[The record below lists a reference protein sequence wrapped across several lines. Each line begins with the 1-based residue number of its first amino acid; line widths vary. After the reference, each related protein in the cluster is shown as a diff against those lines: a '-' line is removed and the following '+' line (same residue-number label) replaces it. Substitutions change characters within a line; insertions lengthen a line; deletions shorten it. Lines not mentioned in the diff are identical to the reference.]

1 MSWGYYI
8 FRAITQAQPP
18 IMMTVFRDRRRWLIT
33 GLLFFISTI
42 AFLDRQTLSILE
54 KTLEKALGFSATEYS
69 YMVTGFLIATG
80 AGYLFA
86 GRIID
91 SFGVRTS
98 FAIALT
104 GWSAVAIAHSLATG
118 WVSLIF
124 LRVALGLGESFYTP
138 AAARVLKDW
147 IPQRER
153 GVCWAVFSTGNFVGA
168 MIAPPLV
175 AWLAVRYGWQF
186 GFIATGASGFVL
198 LGAWLWLYDSPERHR
213 MLSSTE
219 RAVIL
224 EGRGPATVAVE
235 NIPTFSLLRQPAML
249 GFFFTRFITDPFT
262 FFFLFWLPA
271 YLQTAHGLT
280 LAKTGMIA
288 WIPFLGS
295 DAGALTGGAVSDWL
309 VQHGAD
315 PRRARRR
322 ILLLVACLTPL
333 TVAAVRVHSVSLAI
347 GLITLVMLLQA
358 AWNTNLTTLIIESVP
373 AQHVSRSVALT
384 LMGGTVGGGIATLL
398 TGRAIKAIG
407 YVPVFTVL
415 GFVHL
420 AAYVV
425 MSTGLRSANRRREPY
440 LH

>member
-1 MSWGYYI
+1 
-8 FRAITQAQPP
+8 
-18 IMMTVFRDRRRWLIT
+18 MTVLRDRRRWLIV
-33 GLLFFISTI
+33 GLLFFISTV
-42 AFLDRQTLSILE
+42 AFLDRQTLSVVE
-54 KTLEKALGFSATEYS
+54 RTLEKVLEFSVTEYS
-69 YMVTGFLIATG
+69 YIVTGFLIATG
-80 AGYLFA
+80 VGYLFA

-98 FAIALT
+98 FAIALAA
-104 GWSAVAIAHSLATG
+104 WSTAAVAHSLAIG

-138 AAARVLKDW
+138 AAARVLKEW

-153 GVCWAVFSTGNFVGA
+153 GACWAVFSTGNFVGA

-175 AWLAVRYGWQF
+175 AWLAVRYHWQF
-186 GFIATGASGFVL
+186 SFIATGGLGFVL
-198 LGAWLWLYDSPERHR
+198 LCAWLCLYDSPERHR
-213 MLSSTE
+213 MLSGTE

-224 EGRGPATVAVE
+224 DGRGPAEVPLE
-235 NIPTFSLLRQPAML
+235 NMPTLRLLRQHAIL

-271 YLQTAHGLT
+271 YLQTSHGLT
-280 LAKTGMIA
+280 LVKTGMIA

-295 DAGALTGGAVSDWL
+295 DVGALTGGAVSDWL
-309 VQHGAD
+309 VRHGAD

-333 TVAAVRVHSVSLAI
+333 SVAAVRVPSVSLAI
-347 GLITLVMLLQA
+347 VLITLVMLLQA
-358 AWNTNLTTLIIESVP
+358 AWNTNLTTLIIESTP
-373 AQHVSRSVALT
+373 TQYVSRSVAVT
-384 LMGGTVGGGIATLL
+384 LMGGTVGGVIATLL
-398 TGRAIKAIG
+398 TGHAIKAFG
-407 YVPVFTVL
+407 YVPVFTLL

-425 MSTGLRSANRRREPY
+425 MSAGLRTANLSPEPD
-440 LH
+440 LR

>member
-1 MSWGYYI
+1 MMS
-8 FRAITQAQPP
+8 
-18 IMMTVFRDRRRWLIT
+18 VLRDRRRWVIT

-42 AFLDRQTLSILE
+42 AFLDRQTLSVLE
-54 KTLEKALGFSATEYS
+54 KTLEKVLGFSSTEYS

-80 AGYLFA
+80 VGYWFA

-91 SFGVRTS
+91 SCGVRKS
-98 FAIALT
+98 FALALT
-104 GWSAVAIAHSLATG
+104 AWSIAAVAHSLATG
-118 WVSLIF
+118 WVSLIV
-124 LRVALGLGESFYTP
+124 LRIALGLGESFYTP
-138 AAARVLKDW
+138 AAARVLKEW

-153 GVCWAVFSTGNFVGA
+153 GACWAVFSTGNFIGA

-175 AWLAVRYGWQF
+175 AWLAVRYHWQF
-186 GFIATGASGFVL
+186 AFVATGASGFVL

-213 MLSSTE
+213 MLSTTE

-224 EGRGPATVAVE
+224 EGREAAPAAIE
-235 NIPTFSLLRQPAML
+235 NSPTFRLLQQPAIL

-262 FFFLFWLPA
+262 FFFLFWLPS
-271 YLQTAHGLT
+271 YLQTSHGLN

-295 DAGALTGGAVSDWL
+295 DVGALTGGAVSDWL
-309 VQHGAD
+309 VRRGAD
-315 PRRARRR
+315 PQRARRR
-322 ILLLVACLTPL
+322 ILLLVASLTPL
-333 TVAAVRVHSVSLAI
+333 TVAAVRVQSVSLAI

-358 AWNTNLTTLIIESVP
+358 AWNTNLTTLIIESSP
-373 AQHVSRSVALT
+373 AQHLSRSVALT

-398 TGRAIKAIG
+398 TGRAIKAVG

-420 AAYVV
+420 VAYVV
-425 MSTGLRSANRRREPY
+425 LSAGLRRANQRR
-440 LH
+440 

>member
-1 MSWGYYI
+1 
-8 FRAITQAQPP
+8 
-18 IMMTVFRDRRRWLIT
+18 MMRVLRDRRRWVIT

-54 KTLEKALGFSATEYS
+54 KTLEKVLGFSATEYS

-80 AGYLFA
+80 VGYWFA

-91 SFGVRTS
+91 SCGVRKS
-98 FAIALT
+98 FALALT
-104 GWSAVAIAHSLATG
+104 AWSMAAVAHSLATG
-118 WVSLIF
+118 WVSLIV

-138 AAARVLKDW
+138 AAARVLKEW

-153 GVCWAVFSTGNFVGA
+153 GACWAVFSTGNFVGA

-175 AWLAVRYGWQF
+175 AWLAVRYHWQF
-186 GFIATGASGFVL
+186 AFIATGASGFVL

-213 MLSSTE
+213 MLSTAE
-219 RAVIL
+219 RVVIL
-224 EGRGPATVAVE
+224 EGRAAAPAAVE
-235 NIPTFSLLRQPAML
+235 NIPTFRLLRQPAIL

-271 YLQTAHGLT
+271 YLQTSHGLT

-295 DAGALTGGAVSDWL
+295 DVGALTGGAVSDCL
-309 VQHGAD
+309 VRRGAD
-315 PRRARRR
+315 PRRARRH
-322 ILLLVACLTPL
+322 LLLVVACLTPL
-333 TVAAVRVHSVSLAI
+333 TVVAVRVHSVSLAI
-347 GLITLVMLLQA
+347 GQITLVMLLQA
-358 AWNTNLTTLIIESVP
+358 AWNTNLTTLIIESAP
-373 AQHVSRSVALT
+373 AQLVSRSVALT

-398 TGRAIKAIG
+398 TGRTIKAIG

-420 AAYVV
+420 AAYGVL
-425 MSTGLRSANRRREPY
+425 SAGLRRANRPPRC
-440 LH
+440 

>member
-1 MSWGYYI
+1 M
-8 FRAITQAQPP
+8 
-18 IMMTVFRDRRRWLIT
+18 MMTVLCDRRRWLMA
-33 GLLFFISTI
+33 GLLFFISAI
-42 AFLDRQTLSILE
+42 AFLDRQTLSVLE
-54 KTLEKALGFSATEYS
+54 KTLEKVLGFSATEYS

-80 AGYLFA
+80 AGYWFA

-91 SFGVRTS
+91 SCGVRKS
-98 FAIALT
+98 FAIALSA
-104 GWSAVAIAHSLATG
+104 WSVVAVAHALATG

-138 AAARVLKDW
+138 AAARVLKEW
-147 IPQRER
+147 IPQPER

-175 AWLAVRYGWQF
+175 AWLAVRYRWQF

-213 MLSSTE
+213 LLSRTE
-219 RAVIL
+219 RTVIL
-224 EGRGPATVAVE
+224 EGRGPAPVAAE
-235 NIPTFSLLRQPAML
+235 NVPTFNLLRQPAIL
-249 GFFFTRFITDPFT
+249 GFFCARFLTDPFT

-271 YLQTAHGLT
+271 YLQTSHGLT

-295 DAGALTGGAVSDWL
+295 DVGALAGGAISDWL
-309 VQHGAD
+309 VRRGAD

-333 TVAAVRVHSVSLAI
+333 TVAAVRVQSVSLAI

-358 AWNTNLTTLIIESVP
+358 AWNTNLTTLIIETAP
-373 AQHVSRSVALT
+373 AQQVSRSVALT

-398 TGRAIKAIG
+398 TGHAIKAIG

-425 MSTGLRSANRRREPY
+425 LSAGLRRAHGLPEPSLRRWTKP
-440 LH
+440 L